1 MSVTGR
7 WAFPASAVVTL
18 SSVPVTA
25 ALAWPDLPGF
35 VAVGTGL
42 AAWVWISRGK
52 PIPRLGLSKTLLVS
66 VLVSLALHRVV
77 HIIGADHRWLEPIYL
92 ITFVAYCIAALGT
105 LMHRPQKPDSAA
117 PSGTVDDDSAPPRE

>member
-1 MSVTGR
+1 MLATGR
-7 WAFPASAVVTL
+7 WAFPASAVASL

-25 ALAWPDLPGF
+25 VLAWPDLPGF
-35 VAVGTGL
+35 VAVGTGFV
-42 AAWVWISRGK
+42 AWVWSSRSK
-52 PIPRLGLSKTLLVS
+52 PLLRLGLIKTLLVS

-117 PSGTVDDDSAPPRE
+117 PSGTVDDDPAPPRE